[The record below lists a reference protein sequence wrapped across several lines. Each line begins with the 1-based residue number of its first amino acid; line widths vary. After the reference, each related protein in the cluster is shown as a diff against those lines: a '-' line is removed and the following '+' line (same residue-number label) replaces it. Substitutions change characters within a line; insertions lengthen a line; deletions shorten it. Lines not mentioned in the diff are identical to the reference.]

1 MLPEWYR
8 SSARGPPLQRC
19 GRSISTTD
27 VLRPMSI
34 VFYTKR
40 ESTVRSYRRHTGARI
55 PDTHRSRTSVCREY
69 HAQQQ
74 GGAGNKIRFRTG
86 KPVCSKHRFAAPG
99 HFIQGTIQPNE
110 RRFGNRTLSFPAGP
124 CCVSRNRRDD
134 APPHPPGSV
143 SCSHRTT
150 KRPGSVPGRFSFAFV
165 KSSSCLRQSPNKFAS
180 APAFRKRSLPCSRFP
195 ASAKPEQVRLCS
207 RLIENVSLPCTR

>member
-1 MLPEWYR
+1 MLPEWER
-8 SSARGPPLQRC
+8 SSARGPPVQRC

-124 CCVSRNRRDD
+124 GSVSRNRRDD
-134 APPHPPGSV
+134 APPHPPV
-143 SCSHRTT
+143 PSHVRI
-150 KRPGSVPGRFSFAFV
+150 GQQNGRE
-165 KSSSCLRQSPNKFAS
+165 PI
-180 APAFRKRSLPCSRFP
+180 PAVFRSL
-195 ASAKPEQVRLCS
+195 L
-207 RLIENVSLPCTR
+207 